1 VAAVDYFLKIEGI
14 PGESTDSQHKG
25 EIELESFS
33 WGATNSGALGGGGGG
48 GAGKVQIQDFH
59 FVKRLDKAS
68 PKLFLAVST
77 GQHLKSAVVTGRHA
91 GRQGQDFLVY
101 RLSDVQ
107 VSSYQ
112 IGALSHAAG
121 EPSDQIS
128 LNFGRVEI
136 EYRPQKPDGTLDS
149 PITVGWDVEGGKK
162 L

>member
-1 VAAVDYFLKIEGI
+1 VAAVDYFLKIDGI
-14 PGESTDSQHKG
+14 PGESRDSQHKG

-33 WGATNSGALGGGGGG
+33 WGATSSGACEGGG
-48 GAGKVQIQDFH
+48 GAGMVQIQDFH

-68 PKLFLAVST
+68 PKLFLACAA
-77 GQHLKSAVVTGRHA
+77 GQHVKTAVVTGRHA
-91 GRQGQDFLVY
+91 GRQSQDFLVY
-101 RLSDVQ
+101 RLSGVQ

-149 PITVGWDVEGGKK
+149 PITVGWDVEAGKK